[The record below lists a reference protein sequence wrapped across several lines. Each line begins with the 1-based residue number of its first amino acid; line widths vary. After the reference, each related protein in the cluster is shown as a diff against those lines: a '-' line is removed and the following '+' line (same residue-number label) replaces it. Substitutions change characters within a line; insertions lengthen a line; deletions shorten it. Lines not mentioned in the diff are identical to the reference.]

1 MDPARAKDTGSV
13 AVEYDLRAFP
23 TSIHAYLQPQTDKN
37 KGWFDVTLSR
47 REDRGGT
54 LDITA
59 LGLDRVY
66 GLADAVVSKPAHPA
80 VLAAM
85 LARAIES
92 RGAT

>member
-1 MDPARAKDTGSV
+1 MRCRGNAREHRADDSV
-13 AVEYDLRAFP
+13 A
-23 TSIHAYLQPQTDKN
+23 
-37 KGWFDVTLSR
+37 
-47 REDRGGT
+47 
-54 LDITA
+54 A